1 MKQNKKQK
9 TLLFRLFQ
17 NMIVLV
23 ISLLIFILGVFF
35 IWVATLKTPD
45 FEGFND
51 RLVKNSTK
59 LYDRTGKVLLY
70 DIHNDIKR
78 TVIPKEEISLYVKNA
93 TVAIEDSEFYNH
105 KGVRFKSLVRAILA
119 NLQQGGFSQGGSTIT
134 QQIIKN
140 SLLTQD
146 KKISRKIKEWILAL
160 KIEREMGKDDI
171 LAIYLNETPYGGNL
185 YGVKEAAQAFFG
197 VTPIDLTLTQ
207 SAYLAAIP
215 KAPTYYSP
223 YGSHKKELD
232 ERAGVVLG
240 RMKELGFI
248 TEEEYTQAKNDLVV
262 FLPPVKVGII
272 APHFVFYIKDYLTE
286 KYGSDAVDSGGLV
299 VITTLDVKLQ
309 EKAEVVVKKH
319 ALQNEKDYD
328 ASNAAL
334 VATDPQTGEILTMV
348 GSRDYFDKEIDG
360 NFNVATAERQPGSS
374 FKPFVYATA
383 FTKGYRPDT
392 VLFDVPTEFNT
403 SCNAYGVAVST
414 TQDRCYH
421 PQNYDN
427 VFKGP
432 ISLRNALGGSRNVP
446 SVQLLYL
453 VGINDTI
460 NTARQMGI
468 STLTDPNRYG
478 LTLVLGGGEVSLLEM
493 TTAYATFGND
503 GKYIKPTGVLEV
515 KDSKGIVL
523 EKSSIR
529 EVQAIPEN
537 TARLISDILS
547 DNNARLSLFGVS
559 NFINFGSQYDVAGK
573 TGTTDKNVD
582 AWMMGYSP
590 SLAVGVWSGNNDNTP
605 MKKGSAISGRLWRD
619 FMDVALPTRP
629 NVRFTP
635 PSLPVNNSI
644 KPVLRG
650 VWQGGTSVVIDSIS
664 GKLATILTPEETK
677 KEVVVS
683 NVHSI
688 LHWVNKNDPTGPYP
702 TNPQED
708 SQYSHWEATV
718 ADWWRYNSFAY
729 QSYSNENIPIQ
740 YDDVHTELNKP
751 QFSLASPLSLGTHP
765 LQNPLNITVA
775 YNPQSK
781 YQFKKFDIY
790 INNQF
795 IETTNSIS
803 RTLVPES
810 YGINEVGQYTLRV
823 VVYDLVY
830 NKSEKSIIINF
841 N

>member
-1 MKQNKKQK
+1 
-9 TLLFRLFQ
+9 
-17 NMIVLV
+17 
-23 ISLLIFILGVFF
+23 
-35 IWVATLKTPD
+35 
-45 FEGFND
+45 
-51 RLVKNSTK
+51 
-59 LYDRTGKVLLY
+59 
-70 DIHNDIKR
+70 
-78 TVIPKEEISLYVKNA
+78 
-93 TVAIEDSEFYNH
+93 
-105 KGVRFKSLVRAILA
+105 
-119 NLQQGGFSQGGSTIT
+119 
-134 QQIIKN
+134 
-140 SLLTQD
+140 
-146 KKISRKIKEWILAL
+146 
-160 KIEREMGKDDI
+160 
-171 LAIYLNETPYGGNL
+171 
-185 YGVKEAAQAFFG
+185 
-197 VTPIDLTLTQ
+197 
-207 SAYLAAIP
+207 
-215 KAPTYYSP
+215 
-223 YGSHKKELD
+223 
-232 ERAGVVLG
+232 
-240 RMKELGFI
+240 
-248 TEEEYTQAKNDLVV
+248 
-262 FLPPVKVGII
+262 
-272 APHFVFYIKDYLTE
+272 
-286 KYGSDAVDSGGLV
+286 
-299 VITTLDVKLQ
+299 
-309 EKAEVVVKKH
+309 
-319 ALQNEKDYD
+319 
-328 ASNAAL
+328 
-334 VATDPQTGEILTMV
+334 
-348 GSRDYFDKEIDG
+348 
-360 NFNVATAERQPGSS
+360 
-374 FKPFVYATA
+374 
-383 FTKGYRPDT
+383 
-392 VLFDVPTEFNT
+392 
-403 SCNAYGVAVST
+403 
-414 TQDRCYH
+414 
-421 PQNYDN
+421 
-427 VFKGP
+427 
-432 ISLRNALGGSRNVP
+432 
-446 SVQLLYL
+446 
-453 VGINDTI
+453 
-460 NTARQMGI
+460 
-468 STLTDPNRYG
+468 
-478 LTLVLGGGEVSLLEM
+478 
-493 TTAYATFGND
+493 
-503 GKYIKPTGVLEV
+503 
-515 KDSKGIVL
+515 
-523 EKSSIR
+523 
-529 EVQAIPEN
+529 
-537 TARLISDILS
+537 
-547 DNNARLSLFGVS
+547 
-559 NFINFGSQYDVAGK
+559 
-573 TGTTDKNVD
+573 
-582 AWMMGYSP
+582 MMGYSP

-765 LQNPLNITVA
+765 LQNPLNITVG